1 MLGLGRRLIER
12 RKTPR
17 YSTSNDARILFRN
30 RSCQMKCAIVE
41 VSNKGARLKPSDPV
55 LLPNEFELVM
65 SPTQRVI
72 CEVVHRTA
80 SEVGVR
86 FLSR

>member
-1 MLGLGRRLIER
+1 MER
-12 RKTPR
+12 RKSPR
-17 YSTSNDARILFRN
+17 YSVSNDARILFRN

-41 VSNKGARLKPSDPV
+41 ISNSGARLKPSDPV

-65 SPTQRVI
+65 STKQRVT
-72 CEVVHRTA
+72 CEVVHRNA